1 MLSDLLKIGKIYLIL
16 IFLCASLT
24 SAQEKDIITFITMEE
39 AINRALTE
47 NNLVKASQYSVKK
60 ANWDVKRAWTQL
72 FPTLSFNTRYT
83 WIDKQ
88 TFAERDFRQYLP
100 PELAGQIPQTVFQ
113 ESYFSSFDVDMPLF
127 NGVLVNGLSIAY
139 EQETMAGKLSEST
152 NQQVAYT
159 VVSNYLNVLKSKE
172 VVNLQK
178 EYLELSK
185 LNYEKAERL
194 FKANRYSQ
202 NEALRWKV
210 DYQQQKSTVVTSES
224 GLRSALLNLAR
235 LTNTNLTLK
244 TELEIKIPEAILLEV
259 ERIEGLDDREVLKF
273 AEFTDEEL
281 VQINAALAASKS
293 NEEIQHLLHRNTYS
307 NYMPNVSLSYSHGW
321 RENNTIELDDYS
333 PKTLMVNLRLPIFTS
348 FQNYTELKST
358 YYEYKKSEEEF
369 KDQLLNTK
377 LLLNDVVNRLLNLKT
392 QQTLSASNVEFNENN
407 YRIVE
412 TQRERGIVSNID
424 FIDAK
429 LNLQNAK
436 LQMITDYY
444 DFITTTIEYYYL
456 TGKIEN
462 LIK

>member
-60 ANWDVKRAWTQL
+60 AKWDVKRAWTQL

-113 ESYFSSFDVDMPLF
+113 ESYFSSFDVEMPLF

-259 ERIEGLDDREVLKF
+259 ERIEDLDDSEVLKF

>member
-113 ESYFSSFDVDMPLF
+113 ESYFSSFDVEMPLF

-259 ERIEGLDDREVLKF
+259 ERIEDLDDSEVLKF

>member
-1 MLSDLLKIGKIYLIL
+1 MILLFSFNLI
-16 IFLCASLT
+16 
-24 SAQEKDIITFITMEE
+24 SAQEKDIITFLTMEE
-39 AINRALTE
+39 AINKAFKE
-47 NNLVKASQYSVKK
+47 NNLVKASGYSLKK

-83 WIDKQ
+83 WIDDQ

-100 PELAGQIPQTVFQ
+100 PELAAQIPQTVFQ
-113 ESYFSSFDVDMPLF
+113 ESFFSSFDVDMPIF

-139 EQETMAGKLSEST
+139 EQESMAENMDEST
-152 NQQVAYT
+152 RQQIAFT

-172 VVNLQK
+172 IVKLQL

-210 DYQQQKSTVVTSES
+210 DFQQQKSAVVTNES
-224 GLRSALLNLAR
+224 GLRSALLNLGR
-235 LTNTNLTLK
+235 LINSTLSLE
-244 TELEIKIPEAILLEV
+244 TELEIKIPDSIVEEA
-259 ERIEGLDDREVLKF
+259 ERVQNLDDSEVLGLADF
-273 AEFTDEEL
+273 SNEQLIE
-281 VQINAALAASKS
+281 INAALAASQS
-293 NEEIQHLLHRNTYS
+293 NEEIQRLLYQNSYS

-333 PKTLMVNLRLPIFTS
+333 PKTFMVNLRIPIFTS
-348 FQNYTELKST
+348 FQNYTELKSA

-369 KDQLLNTK
+369 RDQLLNTR
-377 LLLNDVVNRLLNLKT
+377 LILNDVVNRMLNLKT
-392 QQTLSASNVEFNENN
+392 QQVLSVSNVEFNENN

-436 LQMITDYY
+436 LQQVTDYY
-444 DFITTTIEYYYL
+444 DFVTTIVEYYFL
-456 TGKIEN
+456 TGKIEK
-462 LIK
+462 LIE